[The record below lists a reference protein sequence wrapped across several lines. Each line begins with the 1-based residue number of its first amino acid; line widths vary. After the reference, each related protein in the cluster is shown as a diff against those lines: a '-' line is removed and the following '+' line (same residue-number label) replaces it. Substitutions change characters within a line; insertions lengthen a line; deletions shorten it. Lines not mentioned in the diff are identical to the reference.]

1 MTTTNQ
7 LELGFNGQRTTNAVA
22 LQRQQ
27 KLHRAK
33 WWFAQMRR
41 AIDNAVDWQP
51 TPVAPPEQ
59 TWFAEARAGRR
70 AELRALPQHVTA
82 E

>member
-1 MTTTNQ
+1 MKNTNQ
-7 LELGFNGQRTTNAVA
+7 LELGFNGARVSNSVA

-41 AIDNAVDWQP
+41 AVETAVDWQP

-70 AELRALPQHVTA
+70 TELRALPQRSTA